1 MTFPQNKDDFIVYQN
16 YVNEKNQ
23 VVNGNES
30 FKDKKG
36 RDKGV
41 KPPKYIQSQSV
52 NLYYMIFMMFLLV
65 WTVSTSAFTM

>member
-1 MTFPQNKDDFIVYQN
+1 MKRMTFPQNKDDFIVYQN

-30 FKDKKG
+30 SKDKKG

-41 KPPKYIQSQSV
+41 KPPKYI
-52 NLYYMIFMMFLLV
+52 
-65 WTVSTSAFTM
+65 